1 LGILQKNH
9 IIFIARSIIDER
21 LSITGGDGSLA
32 DQGIFVP
39 VKILNRPL
47 TGDEWLF
54 VGKNGLNGG

>member
-1 LGILQKNH
+1 
-9 IIFIARSIIDER
+9 
-21 LSITGGDGSLA
+21 LA